1 VSESGEPADSELFLQ
16 TLWRMLRAE
25 RLCDEL
31 SRQARMKIVVA
42 LASVPVNLLLAS
54 DLANTIEKAS
64 DGLLAAG
71 HALRQMVIN
80 KTGISA

>member
-1 VSESGEPADSELFLQ
+1 
-16 TLWRMLRAE
+16 
-25 RLCDEL
+25 
-31 SRQARMKIVVA
+31 MKIVVA